1 MSPSPAIESDIM
13 EKVRNLE
20 KFHSRIISCR
30 VVVNAPHKHKHKGKL
45 YQIHIDIGIPGE
57 RIVVSRDAGF
67 DYAHEDVYVAIR
79 DSFDAAKRKLED
91 YVRKRSGFRSK
102 HHPTTESGEVVRLFY
117 DDGYGGQSVRLE
129 QYCTRHHRDDG
140 TKPFFRRTWTTTN
153 AARCAARY
161 DHGHAHVRPD
171 VRADGSCDFDVNG
184 QLSRQGYEP
193 CNLHGRYG
201 YDRAG
206 QFQNVDEWLG

>member
-67 DYAHEDVYVAIR
+67 DHAHEDVYVAIR

-117 DDGYGGQSVRLE
+117 DDGYGFIQTSDNREVYFSQDSVNKSGWE
-129 QYCTRHHRDDG
+129 TVDVG
-140 TKPFFRRTWTTTN
+140 SK
-153 AARCAARY
+153 
-161 DHGHAHVRPD
+161 VRFTEAEGDKGPYAIS
-171 VRADGSCDFDVNG
+171 VTV
-184 QLSRQGYEP
+184 SR
-193 CNLHGRYG
+193 
-201 YDRAG
+201 
-206 QFQNVDEWLG
+206 